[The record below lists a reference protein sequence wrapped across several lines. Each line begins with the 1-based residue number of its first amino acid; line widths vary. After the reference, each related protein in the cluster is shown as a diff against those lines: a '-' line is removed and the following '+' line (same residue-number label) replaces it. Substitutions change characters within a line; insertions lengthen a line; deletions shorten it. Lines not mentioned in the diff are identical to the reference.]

1 MANKNYKVC
10 VICGKCFPSP
20 PSAKVVTCSPKCR
33 SARAR
38 MARLARTD
46 LDHFTEA
53 QRAKFRDSEKC
64 KARAKYAQ
72 PIATAA
78 AMKLPAGQR
87 GCQNRGS
94 KLWIITTPSGAKIAA
109 INLLQF
115 VRDNADAFDI
125 DASDDKAA
133 HSVASGFRIISR
145 TYLGKNK
152 GRPVYHC
159 HEFGLA
165 GPAIDFPADL
175 CCIEAQ
181 TALNL
186 WFSGNGVDGISEKTK
201 MPEKWVRR
209 VLQAAGFISASN
221 PPRR

>member
-1 MANKNYKVC
+1 MENKNYKVC

-20 PSAKVVTCSPKCR
+20 PSAKVVTCSPPCR

-46 LDHFTEA
+46 LNHFTEA
-53 QRAKFRDSEKC
+53 QRKKFRESERR
-64 KARAKYAQ
+64 KAVSKYAQ
-72 PIATAA
+72 SMATEAA
-78 AMKLPAGQR
+78 LKLPAGQR
-87 GCQNRGS
+87 GCQNRTS
-94 KLWIITTPSGAKIAA
+94 KLWIIVTPSGQKVAA
-109 INLLQF
+109 INLVQF
-115 VRDNADAFDI
+115 VRDNADIFDI
-125 DASDDKAA
+125 DPIDDNAV
-133 HSVASGFRIISR
+133 HSIASGFRIISR

-165 GPAIDFPADL
+165 GSAIDFPADL
-175 CCIEAQ
+175 CCVEAQ

-209 VLQAAGFISASN
+209 VLQAAGFISSSN
-221 PPRR
+221 PPRM